1 MKFIQIAQSLA
12 LVGTAA
18 AASYTNTSF
27 VPYGSGYFLDN
38 RQLVYN
44 LVLPNSG
51 FSAFDI
57 STKDSGF
64 GYTLF
69 PPDVSAIYSPSE
81 APIVLTFNDVNN
93 ILDVS
98 ADVTLYHEKSVDV
111 TFQGETIPIL
121 GPNPPE
127 NYTAEFIISLKG
139 LPQPIEKRAEQEF
152 TITVVATHVSTTT
165 PSPSPSLSTT
175 TTTTETTTATTT
187 ATETITTCF
196 DGHCITLV
204 PVTVST
210 KTVASTTLV
219 TITSCEKDI
228 CHTTVVPTGVTC
240 VTLNSTTFTTFCPI
254 TTIVCEKCVPISTT
268 VIKTKT
274 ECITSNNVTIT
285 KNVIFTTTECNF
297 FTTVSPTIKPTT
309 VTPTTTVTPVV
320 PTTTITP
327 VVPTTTITPVVP
339 TTTIAPVV
347 PTTTVASIVK
357 TTSVAPAIVSPT
369 ATFQGN
375 GSKVSGSIFAVF
387 AFLVSMFL

>member
-27 VPYGSGYFLDN
+27 VPYGYGHFYDTRIFYT
-38 RQLVYN
+38 V
-44 LVLPNSG
+44 VLPNSG
-51 FSAFDI
+51 FSKFEI
-57 STKDSGF
+57 STNDHGINYSLKTSEVSG
-64 GYTLF
+64 
-69 PPDVSAIYSPSE
+69 VYSPSGT
-81 APIVLTFNDVNN
+81 PFQVIVTDVNN

-98 ADVTLYHEKSVDV
+98 AAVELDGEKSVEV
-111 TFQGETIPIL
+111 TFGGNSGAFPGENVTAVFTIL
-121 GPNPPE
+121 LN
-127 NYTAEFIISLKG
+127 SL
-139 LPQPIEKRAEQEF
+139 LQPIEKRVDQEF
-152 TITVVATHVSTTT
+152 VITATATYLSI
-165 PSPSPSLSTT
+165 PPPFPLSPSPT

-375 GSKVSGSIFAVF
+375 GSKINGSLFA
-387 AFLVSMFL
+387 AFTVLLSMFL